1 MFQGYQVAD
10 WGFVVIM
17 SMIHGRLRRTVA
29 TLLVFVAMSLAG
41 AACGGG
47 GDDEEADLPS
57 SSALSTTTT
66 TESTTT
72 TLNET
77 DQKIEAAKAGW
88 LAYAE
93 AATRAA
99 AEPVMP
105 HLPEM
110 QAAMTGDFQIEI
122 TGNLEEM
129 QARGEAARVPANTQ
143 RSMDFLDARL
153 QPDGSVQLTV
163 CEVNDDVVY
172 NIATGAIVN
181 DRVATATVDVTMV
194 LDAGSWKVSAAPY
207 RNLHEGAGTCAG

>member
-1 MFQGYQVAD
+1 
-10 WGFVVIM
+10 M
-17 SMIHGRLRRTVA
+17 SIVRGRPRRIVA
-29 TLLVFVAMSLAG
+29 TLLVFVAISLAV

-47 GDDEEADLPS
+47 DDDEADPPS
-57 SSALSTTTT
+57 TSDPTTTT
-66 TESTTT
+66 TAQPTT
-72 TLNET
+72 TLSET

-93 AATRAA
+93 AVTRAT

-129 QARGEAARVPANTQ
+129 QARGQAARVPANTQ
-143 RSMDFLDARL
+143 RSMDFLDAKL
-153 QPDGSVQLTV
+153 QADGSVQLTV

-172 NIATGAIVN
+172 EVATGAVVN

-194 LDAGSWKVSAAPY
+194 LDAGTWKVSAAPY
-207 RNLHEGAGTCAG
+207 RNLREGAVACIV